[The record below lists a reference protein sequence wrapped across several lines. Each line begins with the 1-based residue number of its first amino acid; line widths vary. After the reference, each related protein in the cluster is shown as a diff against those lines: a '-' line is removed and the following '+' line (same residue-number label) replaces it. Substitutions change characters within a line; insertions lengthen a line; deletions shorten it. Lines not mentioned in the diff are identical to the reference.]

1 MKFLA
6 QSADK
11 LYNWIM
17 RKIRIVGNKQGQIKA
32 YLDDQEISVHQA
44 IALLVQETGGRFESN
59 EDEVLDAEI
68 VG

>member
-1 MKFLA
+1 
-6 QSADK
+6 
-11 LYNWIM
+11 M